1 MELQHY
7 FHKLVAKIAMCHN
20 KMAHGKNEREKK
32 MKKLIYV
39 FPIILVFGFIVYD
52 ICMLV
57 SDLRLSPEN
66 GYFSQEKWM
75 QMFHTRILVVAIG
88 RYVRQ
93 AAVLIACIGSLL
105 LAWKGIYREVSLKK
119 TYKNFGMSIGVIVLL
134 AGICSAIDGE
144 YGNFVYPIPQCVLW
158 ILIVLFLCSRV
169 NEVINLQ
176 KK

>member
-1 MELQHY
+1 
-7 FHKLVAKIAMCHN
+7 
-20 KMAHGKNEREKK
+20 MAHGKNEREKK

-93 AAVLIACIGSLL
+93 AAVLIA
-105 LAWKGIYREVSLKK
+105 
-119 TYKNFGMSIGVIVLL
+119 
-134 AGICSAIDGE
+134 
-144 YGNFVYPIPQCVLW
+144 
-158 ILIVLFLCSRV
+158 
-169 NEVINLQ
+169 
-176 KK
+176 